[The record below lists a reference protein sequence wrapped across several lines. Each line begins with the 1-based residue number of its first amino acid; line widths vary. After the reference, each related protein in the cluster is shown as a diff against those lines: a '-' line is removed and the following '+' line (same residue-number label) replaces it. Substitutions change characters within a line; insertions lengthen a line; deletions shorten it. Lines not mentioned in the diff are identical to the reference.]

1 MRIKNPNLIVDE
13 LIADYKAAFGDNL
26 HSVIMYGSALSHEFI
41 PGKSDVN
48 VLVVLTDSG
57 TAVLKKSFDVC
68 NRWFKRGVTIPF
80 FMTPHYI
87 KTSLDSFPVEF
98 INMQC
103 NYKVLFGNDVF
114 KNIPISRENIRLQ
127 CERDLKGIA
136 IHLKTEFIKA
146 AGRKKDLTNV
156 LDASIRRLLPL
167 MRAILVLNDRKI
179 PNAKSEIISS
189 IEDIF
194 GIGSSVLSD
203 VYLKK
208 NNSAEFEKCFDEFV
222 KTVDMM
228 IQYIDELS
236 ETEKTF

>member
-1 MRIKNPNLIVDE
+1 MRIKNPNQIVDE
-13 LIADYKAAFGDNL
+13 LIADYKTAFGDKL
-26 HSVIMYGSALSHEFI
+26 HSVIMYGSALSHEFS

-48 VLVVLTDSG
+48 ILVVLTDSG
-57 TAVLKKSFDVC
+57 TSVLKRSFDVC
-68 NRWFKRGVTIPF
+68 SRWSKRGVTIPF

-87 KTSLDSFPVEF
+87 KTSLDSYPVEF
-98 INMQC
+98 VNIQSC
-103 NYKVLFGNDVF
+103 YKVLYGEDII
-114 KNIPISRENIRLQ
+114 KNLPITRENIRLQ

-146 AGRKKDLTNV
+146 TGRKNELINV
-156 LDASIRRLLPL
+156 LDMSIRRLIPL

-208 NNSAEFEKCFDEFV
+208 DNSGEFEKCFDEFV
-222 KTVDMM
+222 KTMDMM

-236 ETEKTF
+236 EKPI

>member
-1 MRIKNPNLIVDE
+1 MRIKNPNLIVEE
-13 LIADYKAAFGDNL
+13 LVADYKAAFGDNL
-26 HSVIMYGSALSHEFI
+26 RSVIMYGSALSHEFT

-48 VLVVLTDSG
+48 ILVVLTDSG
-57 TAVLKKSFDVC
+57 TGVLKRSFNVC
-68 NRWFKRGVTIPF
+68 NRWLKRGVTIPF

-87 KTSLDSFPVEF
+87 RASLDSFPVEF
-98 INMQC
+98 VNMQC
-103 NYKVLFGNDVF
+103 NYKVLFGDDIF
-114 KNIPISRENIRLQ
+114 KNLPITRENIRLQ

-136 IHLKTEFIKA
+136 IHLKTEFIRS
-146 AGRKKDLTNV
+146 AGRKNELTNV
-156 LDASIRRLLPL
+156 LDASIRRLIPL
-167 MRAILVLNDRKI
+167 MRAILILNDRKI

-208 NNSAEFEKCFDEFV
+208 TNSGEFEKCFDEFV

-228 IQYIDELS
+228 VQYIDELS
-236 ETEKTF
+236 ETEKTI